1 MTRSWLEQRSLRTS
15 DCIRGRGWGQPL
27 VTEFSDPTRLRPPL
41 LKGDPGFEIK
51 GWGPRWPKWW
61 QFKWRKW
68 WRRSTTTGDH
78 VWVFC
83 FDASFG
89 MFWGMF
95 SGKKWIRMS
104 QGCQVGKWIRKWEK
118 SPTFLSFIA
127 RKKDVDHVWQRKTDG
142 MFHCQAFSL
151 KMLESWNLRHNST
164 GVLIVLSHVNAILV
178 CPRHDPFICTARS
191 GTHVIVLLVLR

>member
-41 LKGDPGFEIK
+41 LKGDPGFEVWK
-51 GWGPRWPKWW
+51 GWGPSDSNL
-61 QFKWRKW
+61 WRKW
-68 WRRSTTTGDH
+68 WWLTTAG
-78 VWVFC
+78 VKGC
-83 FDASFG
+83 FEDASFG